1 MAENET
7 DDNAPANANGGG
19 TPPTGADSAAAQPP
33 KPQTSVLSLAQLIGA
48 PISALVDA
56 EAQSAMATARFIRQV
71 GFTGHDM
78 HELGDLQMARF
89 KQTRLED
96 GQPRTMAVEIPLLS
110 MLPIPA
116 MQIRDAELDYTVRI
130 VQTETTQS
138 EAELTKMRQTPD
150 GEPMATLR
158 ASFARDRRP
167 DDRRTT
173 DMLLKMKVRIEQ
185 ADMPDG
191 LAKLLAVST
200 ESIQQRALE
209 HESAE
214 KSGGGDENRN
224 DSRNDDRDHDNNDDR
239 DGNRDQES

>member
-7 DDNAPANANGGG
+7 DDNAPTNASGGG

-33 KPQTSVLSLAQLIGA
+33 KPQKSVLSLAQLIGA

-71 GFTGHDM
+71 GFTGHGDDM

-89 KQTRLED
+89 RQTRLEG

-214 KSGGGDENRN
+214 KSGGGDDNRN
-224 DSRNDDRDHDNNDDR
+224 DSRNDDNNDDR